1 MTPLVSQTIRKINSI
16 LGLSAQ
22 LNVESKISQISNFLP
37 KVCDIDKTA
46 LFIGDNLNSLSA
58 LSVHSE
64 QTVDLCYIDPPY
76 NTGNKFIYND
86 SRKAENSG
94 HFGTHGQWMSF
105 LLPRVVLARELL
117 KESGVIAI
125 SIDDYE
131 LPYLR
136 ILMDR
141 VFGEQNFIGNIV
153 VCRSKNGKGSKRNI
167 AENHEYLVVYGKSSK
182 SELIG
187 ARDSGN
193 YDKSDRYGEFRLDG
207 MFRKKGAASLRAE
220 RPNMY
225 YPLYCDVT
233 SGEVSVDEK
242 VGWKEVFPVDSKG
255 TERRWLWVKETA
267 RERQHQLYS
276 GPSGTV
282 YVKNYSCP
290 EDMKRTKLRTMWSDK
305 AFYTERAT
313 NELSKLFGDKI
324 FDTPKPLEYMKY
336 IIDSMCP
343 EGGVVMDFFAG
354 SGTTAHAVEE
364 LNDVTKPRRVT
375 LLMEEAEPIPEKH
388 AAYMAGFRQIADI
401 TQARLE
407 KISNIKDDFS
417 YDIYD
422 LDTLVKSIE
431 LLESNKESA

>member
-1 MTPLVSQTIRKINSI
+1 MTPLISQKIRKINSV

-22 LNVESKISQISNFLP
+22 LSVESKISQISNFVP
-37 KVCDIDKTA
+37 KVHEVDKTS
-46 LFIGDNLNSLSA
+46 LFIGDNLDALSA
-58 LSVHSE
+58 LSIHSA

-76 NTGNKFIYND
+76 NTGNKFIYED
-86 SRKAENSG
+86 SRKTQCIG
-94 HFGTHGQWMSF
+94 PFGTHGQWMSF
-105 LLPRVVLARELL
+105 LLPRLVLACELL
-117 KESGVIAI
+117 KETGVIAI

-136 ILMDR
+136 ILMDQI
-141 VFGEQNFIGNIV
+141 FGEQNFIGNIV

-167 AENHEYLVVYGKSSK
+167 AENHEYLVVYGKSPK

-187 ARDSGN
+187 APDSGS
-193 YDKSDRYGEFRLDG
+193 YDKKDRYGEFRLDG
-207 MFRKKGAASLRAE
+207 MFRKKGAASLRTE

-233 SGEVSVDEK
+233 SGEVSVDK
-242 VGWKEVFPVDSKG
+242 KTGWKEVLPLDSKG
-255 TERRWLWVKETA
+255 VERRWLWVKETA
-267 RERQHQLYS
+267 KERQHKLYS
-276 GPSGTV
+276 GPSGTI

-290 EDMKRTKLRTMWSDK
+290 EDMKRTKLRTLWSDK

-313 NELSKLFGDKI
+313 NELNKLFGDKV

-364 LNDVTKPRRVT
+364 LNTESKARRIT
-375 LLMEEAEPIPEKH
+375 LLMEEHAPIPERH
-388 AAYMAGFRQIADI
+388 VAFAAGFRQIANI
-401 TQARLE
+401 TQARLD
-407 KISNIKDDFS
+407 KISAIKDDFG
-417 YDIYD
+417 YEVYD
-422 LDTLVKSIE
+422 LSILDSAIE
-431 LLESNKESA
+431 LHE